1 MLSRL
6 IYMAI
11 PIPNPT
17 HMTETNPVT
26 TPRVISAAAARSAA
40 RLFNYGNLLAVL
52 LPLPLGMLWFA
63 ASIVVYAVNR
73 HHPNPRVGY
82 YTQQAAYRFYGVLGF
97 VVVIATFFNSGI
109 TTWLI
114 TWALVA
120 IILLP
125 WTVWDLMRISQ
136 ESWQAVTLDEDS
148 P

>member
-1 MLSRL
+1 
-6 IYMAI
+6 
-11 PIPNPT
+11 
-17 HMTETNPVT
+17 MTEINPVT
-26 TPRVISAAAARSAA
+26 PPQVISAAAARTAA

-52 LPLPLGMLWFA
+52 VPLPLGMLWFA

-97 VVVIATFFNSGI
+97 VVAIATFFSGGV

-114 TWALVA
+114 TWAVVA

-125 WTVWDLMRISQ
+125 WTVLDLIRISR
-136 ESWQAVTLDEDS
+136 ESWQAVTLNEDTQ
-148 P
+148 